1 MSRQIVV
8 CMDGTWN
15 DPTERT
21 NVYKLFR
28 TIPGSERP
36 VAEAGALRQHL
47 RRETPEIFALY
58 LEGVG
63 AKGRSE
69 GILGGSLGLGLHDR
83 VIDAFILVSR
93 IYQPGDK
100 FWIFGFSRGA
110 WAARSLAG
118 FIANAGLLENPG
130 AEDAAVRAEKL
141 WLNAKNGKL
150 DDRGTRFWEAAG
162 DARPIRLVG
171 VWDTVGALGI
181 PFFNGLRVVDGVEA
195 RLFEFA
201 DTDLSSRVEFGRQ
214 ALAVDE
220 TRFDFTPTLWND
232 RAGISQAWLPGVHGD
247 VGGGYAHTG
256 LSDGA
261 LQWMIEE
268 VNALDG
274 GLTLTT
280 AALGAGF
287 TGNPLADRHDEARQH
302 LWKLRPREPRK
313 VAADAPLA
321 AAVHTRL
328 AGRADYRPA
337 ALRKV
342 VACGAF
348 FANDVV
354 APEER
359 LVPLQETGP
368 TLCMACDNQ
377 TIDCVVFAQKW
388 WNAAGIEVHAGE
400 RYRIEALGT
409 WTDKENEAGAT
420 GYESNSTVLN
430 WAEGTRRV
438 EKAPWFALIAAVHAD
453 PGLELKNPS
462 AGNMVFGIAESFARG
477 VGKIDDASQ
486 LTATGDSCELAVRKD
501 GYLYFFANDSA
512 FAYSN
517 NSGFLD
523 VRVTR
528 IT

>member
-28 TIPGSERP
+28 TLPGPEES

-47 RRETPEIFALY
+47 RKDTPELFALY

-63 AKGRSE
+63 AKGRSQ

-93 IYQPGDK
+93 IYRPGDK

-118 FIANAGLLENPG
+118 LIAKAGLLENPG
-130 AEDAAVRAEKL
+130 SDDAAVRAESL
-141 WLNAKNGKL
+141 WLRFKEGKL
-150 DDRGTRFWEAAG
+150 DDRGTRFWQTAG
-162 DARPIRLVG
+162 DAQPIRLVG

-181 PFFNGLRVVDGVEA
+181 PIFNGLRVVDGLEA

-201 DTDLSSRVEFGRQ
+201 DTDLSTRVEFGRQ
-214 ALAVDE
+214 ALALDE

-232 RAGISQAWLPGVHGD
+232 RAGIRQAWLPGVHGD

-261 LQWMIEE
+261 LQWMIDE
-268 VNALDG
+268 VNGLAS
-274 GLTLTT
+274 GLTLATT
-280 AALGAGF
+280 ALGTGF
-287 TGNPLADRHDEARQH
+287 TNNPLADRHDEARQH
-302 LWKLRPREPRK
+302 LWKLRPREARK
-313 VAADAPLA
+313 LTKDAPLA
-321 AAVHTRL
+321 LGVLTRL
-328 AGRADYRPA
+328 QGRADYRPA

-342 VACGAF
+342 AACAPFYSDGTA
-348 FANDVV
+348 

-359 LVPLQETGP
+359 LVPLKEAGP

-377 TIDCVVFAQKW
+377 ALDCVVFAQKW
-388 WNAAGIEVHAGE
+388 WNAAGIEVHSGE
-400 RYRIEALGT
+400 RYRIEAQGT
-409 WTDKENEAGAT
+409 WKDDDNKTGAE
-420 GYESNSTVLN
+420 GYESNSTLLH

-438 EKAPWFALIAAVHAD
+438 EKALWFALIAAVHPD

-462 AGNMVFGIAESFARG
+462 AGNMVFGLAESFVRSVAK
-477 VGKIDDASQ
+477 VDNASQ
-486 LTATGDSCELAVRKD
+486 LLATGALGELAVQKD

-528 IT
+528 IA